1 MEIFATIAYIFGGWI
16 PAIFGLLSYFITKN
30 QRAEFHAKRRLSAY
44 PTKWLYFYTVWR
56 FPLGFVVNIF
66 GLSQIYLALFDIL
79 EISSEF
85 TVAALLVC
93 IMLLF
98 WTLWSYL
105 AIYTYFELLRF
116 SPAGYKANIV
126 LLFSPALIPLLDIL
140 FALNVNVL
148 DSSILTSDI
157 IQIISCLVFA
167 LLNYIYF
174 KNRKDMYYGWSANL
188 KSEPAEI
195 PTTAPALEQSQT
207 VIEQSISK
215 DTPEIYEAAQTTA
228 QPAPNNQN
236 NASLELKEESRKDKL
251 EQEKKNLE
259 SIDKHITR
267 LRSVLNN
274 AQSSISDIN
283 LADIQQ
289 LLDSGKIS
297 KSQADEVIASY
308 KAQETIIE
316 VTPELIANYEKNK
329 AETLARIKALKGERK
344 KNNLV
349 PVVIGLAVCCA
360 LLTGIMIYQGTQNAT
375 ENTGVKI
382 TDKTKGLIT
391 YDVIMGLGEKVE
403 KDKEKTPT
411 EDAHQASEFL
421 QQLVEE
427 REKERMKVLVSDPAY
442 REILEKELKKE
453 EAEKEDKTYTSVL
466 SLSESERK
474 REEYEKRVKEVGRN
488 QAALMSFEEDQK
500 AHEAAIEQARRE
512 KKRKLSATLL
522 QYLNFLLLPQPS
534 Q

>member
-30 QRAEFHAKRRLSAY
+30 QRAEFHAKRRLSAH

-66 GLSQIYLALFDIL
+66 GLSQMYTPILNALETF
-79 EISSEF
+79 SGF
-85 TVAALLVC
+85 TIAALLAS
-93 IMLLF
+93 IMLIFLIVYN
-98 WTLWSYL
+98 YL

-116 SPAGYKANIV
+116 GPAGYKANIV

-157 IQIISCLVFA
+157 TQIISCLVFA

-228 QPAPNNQN
+228 QPAPNNQD

-274 AQSSISDIN
+274 AQSSISGIN

-316 VTPELIANYEKNK
+316 VTPELIASYEKDK

-360 LLTGIMIYQGTQNAT
+360 LLAGIMIYQGNELA
-375 ENTGVKI
+375 
-382 TDKTKGLIT
+382 DAR
-391 YDVIMGLGEKVE
+391 
-403 KDKEKTPT
+403 KEK
-411 EDAHQASEFL
+411 EGMDYWMNYWRDSYDKKL
-421 QQLVEE
+421 QETINLNKQLNKQEE
-427 REKERMKVLVSDPAY
+427 K
-442 REILEKELKKE
+442 
-453 EAEKEDKTYTSVL
+453 
-466 SLSESERK
+466 
-474 REEYEKRVKEVGRN
+474 
-488 QAALMSFEEDQK
+488 
-500 AHEAAIEQARRE
+500 
-512 KKRKLSATLL
+512 
-522 QYLNFLLLPQPS
+522 LNFFDEHVVFVIDGSRYYHTYNCKEWHGSSFWAYNIENAEYKGYSPCPYCH
-534 Q
+534 